1 MLQRGYEGDWLGGTF
16 SRAVFLGNGL
26 VAIVAGLV
34 AHGLVETLSFGPVA
48 PFDAAGV
55 IMLLGGLVVLFSW
68 TENYGDA
75 SNKRGFLEQLQSGAR
90 AIANGASTRAL
101 LLIYHL
107 LIVSLLRHQ
116 CLCYYMRSGKL
127 FVLME
132 ARGEKDGTITV
143 KNEQAH
149 ESIYKHQ
156 KHPTQ

>member
-90 AIANGASTRAL
+90 AIANGASARATINL
-101 LLIYHL
+101 LLPADRMFATASIFL
-107 LIVSLLRHQ
+107 L
-116 CLCYYMRSGKL
+116 LCAIR
-127 FVLME
+127 E
-132 ARGEKDGTITV
+132 AVRFDGSERREGW
-143 KNEQAH
+143 NHNSE
-149 ESIYKHQ
+149 E
-156 KHPTQ
+156 